1 MYLHILELD
10 EFIVELMYVL
20 KSLTLS
26 LLSSPHPGSR
36 SELVGEQ
43 GEGEEIGG
51 LWRGNKERG

>member
-26 LLSSPHPGSR
+26 LLFLCFWKSHSF
-36 SELVGEQ
+36 V
-43 GEGEEIGG
+43 
-51 LWRGNKERG
+51 KE